1 MTLRLHLLRHADA
14 GDPMAWAGDDALRP
28 LSEKGHRQSERL
40 GRHLAAIGFS
50 TDAILSSPKLRALQ
64 TAEIVAAA
72 LGVRVQ
78 TEDRLA
84 GAFDL
89 ADVARIIADAGGA
102 GRPVLVGHDP
112 DFSDLAG
119 ELVGAPGLDL
129 KKGAIVRIDVGG
141 DLAPGAGR
149 LRWLLS
155 PEALAG

>member
-1 MTLRLHLLRHADA
+1 VTLRLHLLRHADA
-14 GDPMAWAGDDALRP
+14 GDPMAWPGDDALRP
-28 LSEKGHRQSERL
+28 LSEKGRRQSERL
-40 GRHLAAIGFS
+40 GHHLAAIGFT
-50 TDAILSSPKLRALQ
+50 TDALLTSPRLRALQ

-89 ADVARIIADAGGA
+89 ADVARIMADAGGP

-119 ELVGAPGLDL
+119 ELVGAPGLAL
-129 KKGAIVRIDVGG
+129 RKGAIVRIDVDG
-141 DLAPGAGR
+141 DFAPGAGR

-155 PEALAG
+155 PEALPG